1 MTRLAWPVLGAAVL
15 LGALVPFGPPI
26 SAAAAPDRSHP
37 PKPGAPVALR
47 LPETSRLQLSNG
59 IPVFLVERHKVPLAE
74 VLVILRGGASADPAN
89 RPGLASLTADLLD
102 RGAGSRSALEISD
115 LADTLGAALEAEA
128 GWDTTTVGI
137 NVPVARLSD
146 AMALIADL
154 VRNPTF
160 PPEELERVRQERLTG
175 MLQWRDD
182 PAEIAAAAFAR
193 AVYGRH
199 AYGRRPEGSP
209 ASIRS
214 VTRDEVRRFHA
225 ARYTPAGA
233 AIVVVGDVRA
243 AEALPLLNRAF
254 GSWAASGPASAVS
267 PPAAAPQLSG
277 RRVILVDKPE
287 APQSQIWIGRVGP
300 PRSTPDYF
308 PLLVANTILGGSF
321 TSRLN
326 HNLRETKGYTYGAF
340 SQFDYRISTGPFLAS
355 AAVQTDKTGPALT
368 EFFRELEAIREET
381 PAPELERARNYA
393 ALRYPAGF
401 ETDGQVAGRVRDQFV
416 YGLPDDYFN
425 TYVGRIQ
432 AVTAADVRR
441 VARQWIDPR
450 SCAIVVVGD
459 RRRIEAQVAALHL
472 GPVTFLSV
480 EDVLG
485 GPGKS
490 SRP

>member
-1 MTRLAWPVLGAAVL
+1 MSRGRWRALLAAVL
-15 LGALVPFGPPI
+15 LGASF
-26 SAAAAPDRSHP
+26 SSAAAPDRSKP
-37 PKPGAPVALR
+37 PQPGPPVPLR
-47 LPETSRLQLSNG
+47 LPETSRLKLANG
-59 IPVFLVERHKVPLAE
+59 IPVFLVERHKVPLVQ
-74 VLVILRGGASADPAN
+74 VLVVLRGGASADPAT

-102 RGAGSRSALEISD
+102 RGAGTRSALEISD
-115 LADTLGAALEAEA
+115 LTDTLGATLEAGA

-137 NVPVARLSD
+137 NVPVARLPE
-146 AMALIADL
+146 ATALLADL
-154 VRNPTF
+154 VRIPTF
-160 PPEELERVRQERLTG
+160 APEELERVRQERLTE

-193 AVYGRH
+193 AVYGSH
-199 AYGRRPEGSP
+199 TYGRRPEGSP
-209 ASIRS
+209 ASIQS

-225 ARYTPAGA
+225 TRYTPDA
-233 AIVVVGDVRA
+233 AALVIVGDVRA
-243 AEALPLLNRAF
+243 AETLPLLDRAF
-254 GSWAASGPASAVS
+254 GSWAATGPASAAS
-267 PPAAAPQLSG
+267 APAAAPQLSG

-326 HNLRETKGYTYGAF
+326 HNLRETKGYSYGAF

-368 EFFRELEAIREET
+368 EFFKELDAIRDEA

-401 ETDGQVAGRVRDQFV
+401 ETDTQVAGRVRDQFV

-425 TYVGRIQ
+425 TYVARIQ
-432 AVTAADVRR
+432 SVTAADVRR
-441 VARQWIDPR
+441 VAQQWIDPR
-450 SCAIVVVGD
+450 HCVIVIVGD
-459 RRRIEAQVAALHL
+459 RRKVEAQVAALHL
-472 GPVTFLSV
+472 GPVTVLSV
-480 EDVLG
+480 EEVLAG
-485 GPGKS
+485 GGKA
-490 SRP
+490 RKR